1 MAERVIRRTFVR
13 IDFAVTDYQP
23 AFSFDLDDRWVKQHP
38 EILAVWQLEHLAL
51 PRYLVLERWYV
62 LLVLKQ
68 DLFNAVIALVLYAT
82 ELSEMTID
90 LLNPIIY
97 GFGTS
102 V

>member
-1 MAERVIRRTFVR
+1 MAERVIWRTFVR
-13 IDFAVTDYQP
+13 VNFTVTDYQP

-38 EILAVWQLEHLAL
+38 EILAIWQLEHLAI

-62 LLVLKQ
+62 LFVLKQ
-68 DLFNAVIALVLYAT
+68 YLFDTVVALVLYAT
-82 ELSEMTID
+82 ELSEMNVD
-90 LLNPIIY
+90 LLDPIVY